1 MKRIENTL
9 SRPDGAEWI
18 RQTLRSNLIPL
29 QPRPKRLIFF
39 KVSRRFTHASVLSL
53 MDFLLWAAR
62 SLHIFGVV
70 VWFGGLLYQAAVLFP
85 VVTFEGKEL
94 SDLHRHF
101 IRRFQPFVWMCVW
114 TVLVTGVALTL
125 FNPRFVFFQFE
136 DRWSVLLG
144 FKQVVFACMVF
155 FSIGHARMFSLIDE
169 LMGKGETADHV
180 APFFRQ
186 MVLFGKLNI
195 GLAIVT
201 LGLAAALMS

>member
-1 MKRIENTL
+1 MDKANTEIESYSVATQTQKTYLFQSFTPFHTRICVIPHGFSFMGCEKSSHL
-9 SRPDGAEWI
+9 WSSRLVW
-18 RQTLRSNLIPL
+18 RSP
-29 QPRPKRLIFF
+29 
-39 KVSRRFTHASVLSL
+39 VSGSS
-53 MDFLLWAAR
+53 
-62 SLHIFGVV
+62 
-70 VWFGGLLYQAAVLFP
+70 P
-85 VVTFEGKEL
+85 
-94 SDLHRHF
+94 DLHRHF

-144 FKQVVFACMVF
+144 FKQVVFASMVL